1 MIIRLR
7 STRPTVLHVPLR
19 DNLKGTFGTRAHSPF
34 SPPMKPAEISAL
46 LRLEAA
52 LDLRQRAAWAGMLL
66 YVVSAVY
73 VCYLAVKGGL
83 GVATWNALFWIILL
97 FAAFNALARSFQ
109 REDAGRQLYLYTLVD
124 PSSVVL
130 ARVLYN
136 ALTMVVLGLVSLL
149 IYSLLMGSE
158 VLREADLL
166 QFVLAVIVG
175 ATGFAT
181 VLTLISAI
189 AARAGNGIGL
199 MAILGF
205 PLVLPLL
212 LLVMRVSK
220 LALDGVAW
228 SVTGTYFGGLVLLDV
243 ITVTLAWI
251 LFPYLWRD

>member
-1 MIIRLR
+1 MQ
-7 STRPTVLHVPLR
+7 SHPPT
-19 DNLKGTFGTRAHSPF
+19 GTFAPV
-34 SPPMKPAEISAL
+34 KPAEIAAL
-46 LRLEAA
+46 LRLEVA

-83 GVATWNALFWIILL
+83 GLATWNALFWIILL

-124 PSSVVL
+124 PRSVVL
-130 ARVLYN
+130 ARALYN
-136 ALTMVVLGLVSLL
+136 AATMVVLSLL
-149 IYSLLMGSE
+149 SLLVYTLLLGGE
-158 VLREADLL
+158 VLAEADIA
-166 QFVLAVIVG
+166 QFVLAVVLGGI
-175 ATGFAT
+175 GFAA

-212 LLVMRVSK
+212 LTVMRASK

-228 SVTGTYFGGLVLLDV
+228 SVTSTYFGGLVLLDV
-243 ITVTLAWI
+243 ITITLAWI

>member
-1 MIIRLR
+1 MYPLDLAGYLR
-7 STRPTVLHVPLR
+7 PV
-19 DNLKGTFGTRAHSPF
+19 
-34 SPPMKPAEISAL
+34 KPAEIAAL
-46 LRLEAA
+46 LRLEVA

-73 VCYLAVKGGL
+73 VAYLAVKGGM
-83 GVATWNALFWIILL
+83 GTATWNALFWIILL

-124 PSSVVL
+124 PRSVVL
-130 ARVLYN
+130 ARALYN
-136 ALTMVVLGLVSLL
+136 AVTMVVLSLL
-149 IYSLLMGSE
+149 SLVVYTVLLGSAALE
-158 VLREADLL
+158 GANVG
-166 QFVLAVIVG
+166 QFVLAVVLGGI
-175 ATGFAT
+175 GFAA

-212 LLVMRVSK
+212 LTVMRASK
-220 LALDGVAW
+220 LSLDGVAW
-228 SVTGTYFGGLVLLDV
+228 SVTSTYFGGLVLLDV

>member
-1 MIIRLR
+1 M
-7 STRPTVLHVPLR
+7 PV
-19 DNLKGTFGTRAHSPF
+19 
-34 SPPMKPAEISAL
+34 KPGEIAAL
-46 LRLEAA
+46 LRLEVA

-73 VCYLAVKGGL
+73 VCYLAGL
-83 GVATWNALFWIILL
+83 GLATWNALFWIILL
-97 FAAFNALARSFQ
+97 FAAFNALTRSFQ

-124 PSSVVL
+124 PRSVIL
-130 ARVLYN
+130 ARAIYN
-136 ALTMVVLGLVSLL
+136 AASMVVLSLL
-149 IYSLLMGSE
+149 SLLVYSLLLSTE
-158 VLREADLL
+158 VLENADLL
-166 QFVLAVIVG
+166 QFVLAVVLGGI
-175 ATGFAT
+175 GFAA

-212 LLVMRVSK
+212 LTVMRASK

-228 SVTGTYFGGLVLLDV
+228 SITSTYFGGLVLLDV
-243 ITVTLAWI
+243 ITITLAWI

>member
-1 MIIRLR
+1 MQ
-7 STRPTVLHVPLR
+7 SQPPT
-19 DNLKGTFGTRAHSPF
+19 GTFAPV
-34 SPPMKPAEISAL
+34 KPAEIAAL
-46 LRLEAA
+46 LRLEVA

-83 GVATWNALFWIILL
+83 GLGTWNALFWIILL

-124 PSSVVL
+124 PRSVVL
-130 ARVLYN
+130 ARALYN
-136 ALTMVVLGLVSLL
+136 AATMVVLSLL
-149 IYSLLMGSE
+149 SLLVYTLLLGGE
-158 VLREADLL
+158 VLAEADIA
-166 QFVLAVIVG
+166 QFVLAVVLGGI
-175 ATGFAT
+175 GFAA

-212 LLVMRVSK
+212 LTVMRASK

-228 SVTGTYFGGLVLLDV
+228 SVTSTYFGGLVLLDV
-243 ITVTLAWI
+243 ITITLAWI